1 MLKKGQA
8 PPAYYA
14 GALEPY
20 NFKNLSKE
28 QMREITRKSAEAR
41 RRKRD
46 EKMALQKSLKG
57 LLSMDITNKKQKQ
70 ILREMGIK
78 DANLQNGMLLMVA
91 LMMKGIKGDV
101 GAIKEIVN
109 MMDRLDILEDSGKIT
124 QGVNINLVS
133 VGNEEKTS
141 KKKKGKQ
148 QEEQEED
155 DDDIWDIDVN
165 ESDSDW
171 GEDVF

>member
-78 DANLQNGMLLMVA
+78 DADLQNGMLLMVA

-133 VGNEEKTS
+133 VGNEEKVN

-148 QEEQEED
+148 EEEQEE
-155 DDDIWDIDVN
+155 DDIWDIDVN

-171 GEDVF
+171 GKDVF

>member
-78 DANLQNGMLLMVA
+78 DADLQNGMLLMVA

-133 VGNEEKTS
+133 VGNEEKVS

-155 DDDIWDIDVN
+155 DIWDIDVN
-165 ESDSDW
+165 ESDSEW

>member
-78 DANLQNGMLLMVA
+78 DADLQNGMLLMVA

-109 MMDRLDILEDSGKIT
+109 MMDRLDILEDYGKIT

-133 VGNEEKTS
+133 VENEEKAE

-148 QEEQEED
+148 QEEQE

>member
-78 DANLQNGMLLMVA
+78 DADLQNGMLLMVA

-133 VGNEEKTS
+133 IGNEEKVN

-148 QEEQEED
+148 EEEQEE
-155 DDDIWDIDVN
+155 DDIWDIDVN

>member
-1 MLKKGQA
+1 MLKKGEA

-46 EKMALQKSLKG
+46 ERIDLQKTLKG

-78 DANLQNGMLLMVA
+78 DSELQNGVLLMVS
-91 LMMKGIKGDV
+91 LLMKGVKGDV
-101 GAIKEIVN
+101 PAIKEIVN
-109 MMDRLDILEDSGKIT
+109 MMDRLDILEDSGKVT
-124 QGVNINLVS
+124 QGVNINLIS
-133 VGNEEKTS
+133 AGTET
-141 KKKKGKQ
+141 KKKKNKK
-148 QEEQEED
+148 EEQEEED
-155 DDDIWDIDVN
+155 VWDIETD
-165 ESDSDW
+165 ESDW
-171 GEDVF
+171 GDDVF

>member
-78 DANLQNGMLLMVA
+78 DADLQNGMLLMVA

-133 VGNEEKTS
+133 VGNEEKVN

-148 QEEQEED
+148 EEEQEE
-155 DDDIWDIDVN
+155 DDIWDIDVN

>member
-78 DANLQNGMLLMVA
+78 DADLQNGMLLMVA

-133 VGNEEKTS
+133 VGNEEKTN

-148 QEEQEED
+148 QEEQEN
-155 DDDIWDIDVN
+155 DDIWDIDVN

>member
-78 DANLQNGMLLMVA
+78 DADLQNGMLLMVA

-148 QEEQEED
+148 QEEQE

-171 GEDVF
+171 GDDVF

>member
-78 DANLQNGMLLMVA
+78 DADLQNGMLLMVA

-155 DDDIWDIDVN
+155 DDIWDINVN

>member
-78 DANLQNGMLLMVA
+78 DADLQNGMLLMVA

-155 DDDIWDIDVN
+155 DDIWDIDVN

-171 GEDVF
+171 GDDVF

>member
-28 QMREITRKSAEAR
+28 QMREITRKSVEAR

-78 DANLQNGMLLMVA
+78 DAELQNGMLLMVA

-133 VGNEEKTS
+133 VGNEEKTN

-148 QEEQEED
+148 QEEQEEN
-155 DDDIWDIDVN
+155 DDIWDIDVN

>member
-78 DANLQNGMLLMVA
+78 DADLQNGMLLMVA

-148 QEEQEED
+148 EEKQE

>member
-57 LLSMDITNKKQKQ
+57 LLSMDVTNKKQKQ

-78 DANLQNGMLLMVA
+78 DTDLQNGMLLMVA

-133 VGNEEKTS
+133 VGNEEKTN

-148 QEEQEED
+148 KEEQEEEE
-155 DDDIWDIDVN
+155 DDIWDIDVN
-165 ESDSDW
+165 ESETDW

>member
-41 RRKRD
+41 RRKRE

-78 DANLQNGMLLMVA
+78 DADLQNGMLLMVA

-133 VGNEEKTS
+133 VGNEEKAS

-155 DDDIWDIDVN
+155 DDIWDINVN

>member
-78 DANLQNGMLLMVA
+78 DADLQNGMLLMVA

-133 VGNEEKTS
+133 VGNEEKVS

-148 QEEQEED
+148 QEEQEE
-155 DDDIWDIDVN
+155 DDIWDIDVN

>member
-78 DANLQNGMLLMVA
+78 DADLQNGMLLMVA

-109 MMDRLDILEDSGKIT
+109 MMDRLDILDDSGKIT

-155 DDDIWDIDVN
+155 DDIWDIDVN

-171 GEDVF
+171 GDDVF

>member
-78 DANLQNGMLLMVA
+78 DADLQNGMLLMVA

>member
-78 DANLQNGMLLMVA
+78 DADLQNGMLLMVA

-148 QEEQEED
+148 EEEQEE
-155 DDDIWDIDVN
+155 DDIWDIDVN

>member
-78 DANLQNGMLLMVA
+78 DADLQNGMLLMVA

-133 VGNEEKTS
+133 IGNEEKVS

-148 QEEQEED
+148 QEEQEE
-155 DDDIWDIDVN
+155 DDIWDIDVN

>member
-78 DANLQNGMLLMVA
+78 DADLQNGMLLMVA

-148 QEEQEED
+148 EEEQEE
-155 DDDIWDIDVN
+155 DDIWDIDVN

-171 GEDVF
+171 GKDVF

>member
-78 DANLQNGMLLMVA
+78 DADLQNGMLLMVA

-109 MMDRLDILEDSGKIT
+109 IMDRLDILEDSGKIT

-133 VGNEEKTS
+133 VGNEEKVS

-155 DDDIWDIDVN
+155 DIWDIDVN
-165 ESDSDW
+165 ESDSEW